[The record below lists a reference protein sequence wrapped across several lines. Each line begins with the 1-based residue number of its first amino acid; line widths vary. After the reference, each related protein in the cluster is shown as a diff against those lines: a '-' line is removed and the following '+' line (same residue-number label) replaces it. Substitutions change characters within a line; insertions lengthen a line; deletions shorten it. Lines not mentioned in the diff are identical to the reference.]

1 MKRPLVF
8 AVLARR
14 SWFPTAVRKSFRY
27 PGILTKGVTRLET
40 NDIHISRPD
49 PLPENWSAEIVLVT
63 KAAD

>member
-14 SWFPTAVRKSFRY
+14 SWFPTAARKSFRY
-27 PGILTKGVTRLET
+27 PGIFTKGVTGLET
-40 NDIHISRPD
+40 DDIHISRPD
-49 PLPENWSAEIVLVT
+49 PLPENWNPGIIVVT